1 MRDDVRAVLDGAG
14 PALGYAWQPSLR
26 GADTPFH
33 LAGVD
38 EQLRRFF
45 DEKESRAGS
54 QGEHFAALWAA
65 LRRASLGGKRIRP
78 ALVVHTA
85 RELGCDRPQAAD
97 AVAAAFELLHT
108 AFLLHDD
115 VIDGDTRRR
124 GRPNL
129 IGEFRASARSC
140 GAAES
145 AAVAWSSAAGVL
157 AGDLLLHAAQALI
170 ARLDVDEDRRLGL
183 LDLLDRTLSVTAA
196 GELGDVA
203 LSVGTTA
210 PSLADALT
218 VTRAKTAHYSFQAP
232 LQAGAILAGAGS
244 REQDALSGF
253 GRSAGIAFQL
263 RDDLLGV
270 FGDPAVTGK
279 SNSVDIR
286 RVKLTPLVAY
296 ALGTE
301 HGPRLRLILET
312 GAPREIDVAS
322 AREILM
328 RSGACAFVEGLIDD
342 HVAAAEATLRDAPL
356 PKTLHER
363 LVAIAH
369 EAGARSW

>member
-1 MRDDVRAVLDGAG
+1 MSITATDAA
-14 PALGYAWQPSLR
+14 R
-26 GADTPFH
+26 G

-38 EQLRRFF
+38 ERLQRFF
-45 DEKESRAGS
+45 DEKEALAGD
-54 QGEHFAALWAA
+54 QGEHFVALWAA
-65 LRRASLGGKRIRP
+65 LRRASIGGKRIRP
-78 ALVVHTA
+78 SLVLHTA

-124 GRPNL
+124 GKPNL
-129 IGEFRASARSC
+129 IGEFYAGARSH
-140 GAAES
+140 GVAERAAL
-145 AAVAWSSAAGVL
+145 AWSSAAGIL

-170 ARLDVDEDRRLGL
+170 ARLDIDEGRRLGL

-203 LSVGTTA
+203 LSVGTAT

-244 REQDALSGF
+244 REHDALSVF
-253 GRSAGIAFQL
+253 GHRAGIAFQL

-279 SNSVDIR
+279 SNSVDICR
-286 RVKLTPLVAY
+286 AKLTPLVAY

-301 HGPRLRLILET
+301 HGPRLRLIMEA
-312 GAPREIDVAS
+312 GAPRDVDVAS

-328 RSGACAFVEGLIDD
+328 HSGACEFVEGLIDD
-342 HVAAAEATLRDAPL
+342 HVAAAEAALREAAL
-356 PKTLHER
+356 PETLHER
-363 LVAIAH
+363 LIAIAH